1 MVSTPSKTAASGG
14 KEEMVSHL
22 SFWRESL
29 KSFSHIPNL
38 RWRAMKLREEA
49 KRKMAVGTRSNEQRA
64 AAIMQEVVRAQHG
77 QICFLLLHFWIFLLG
92 LQQPLDWGSS
102 RGEKKMLMLTTR
114 SPIQQNWGSSRQLWL
129 VVAWYWPKLLSLLQ
143 WWPGI
148 HCSIAIF

>member
-38 RWRAMKLREEA
+38 RWRATKLRGKA

-64 AAIMQEVVRAQHG
+64 VAIMQEVVRAQHG
-77 QICFLLLHFWIFLLG
+77 QICFLLLHFEFFC
-92 LQQPLDWGSS
+92 WGSNN
-102 RGEKKMLMLTTR
+102 RWTGAAAEEKKMLMLTTR